1 MALEHRIPMNNVN
14 ANDNNNGTLFSI
26 EYWQLKLIVQIKV
39 RQVKSNDML
48 LNWNELNRI
57 NFGMFSLSNRAASVR
72 AAILIYKTFKTLY
85 LYRKQLQRRR
95 ANLCAD
101 LNLIVYEF
109 FNYAKLNWELKSIR
123 HAPWKVHRKKR
134 VTRETSNK
142 WIYYALNVHDIVF
155 DVIDM

>member
-1 MALEHRIPMNNVN
+1 MIKSRFRVVYIYCCSINKLGFIQMALEHRIPMNNVN

-109 FNYAKLNWELKSIR
+109 FNYAKLNWELKSICT
-123 HAPWKVHRKKR
+123 HHEKCTEK
-134 VTRETSNK
+134 S
-142 WIYYALNVHDIVF
+142 
-155 DVIDM
+155 M